1 MRARPGVPLLVVGS
15 LAIAGLTL
23 LLPSVPTT
31 DPWGWIVWGRQV
43 LHLDLNTVAGPPSW
57 KPLPVLFTAPLSLLG
72 GAAPSAWLV
81 IARAGGILA
90 LALAFRLGARLAG
103 PAAGAVAVLG
113 LALSG
118 GWLRGLA
125 YGYTEG
131 LAVALLLWAI
141 LSHMDG
147 RRGRALVLAFLVSL
161 SRPEAWAFLLPYA
174 AFVAWKEPRLRL
186 PAAAVAIGSPLLWIL
201 PDWWGSGQLFHASR
215 VAGVN
220 LSADGANPG
229 LHVVRAG
236 LGLISLPLELLAVAG
251 LALAVRRRDRRVL
264 LLGLGALAWIL
275 LLGVATEAH
284 YPGAGRFLVPPVA
297 IVCVLAGV
305 GAAWLSQLAG
315 RVAPQAALAVLLAAA
330 VLPVLAR
337 ADASADQA
345 IGTHGPTL
353 LQGDLDVALQQ
364 AGGPLAVLRCG
375 QPVLPLHLW
384 WNAGALAW
392 KLDVPLDRIATVQE
406 RQLASLDGI
415 RAPAVLFRPLARS
428 VPQDPVAIPAQSPPP
443 PGLRVRRLARYGGWS
458 VLALEPKSHAPRAC
472 A

>member
-1 MRARPGVPLLVVGS
+1 
-15 LAIAGLTL
+15 
-23 LLPSVPTT
+23 
-31 DPWGWIVWGRQV
+31 
-43 LHLDLNTVAGPPSW
+43 
-57 KPLPVLFTAPLSLLG
+57 
-72 GAAPSAWLV
+72 
-81 IARAGGILA
+81 
-90 LALAFRLGARLAG
+90 
-103 PAAGAVAVLG
+103 
-113 LALSG
+113 ALSG

-147 RRGRALVLAFLVSL
+147 RRGRALVLAFLISL

-236 LGLISLPLELLAVAG
+236 LGLISLPLELLAV
-251 LALAVRRRDRRVL
+251 
-264 LLGLGALAWIL
+264 GALAWIL

-345 IGTHGPTL
+345 
-353 LQGDLDVALQQ
+353 
-364 AGGPLAVLRCG
+364 
-375 QPVLPLHLW
+375 
-384 WNAGALAW
+384 
-392 KLDVPLDRIATVQE
+392 
-406 RQLASLDGI
+406 
-415 RAPAVLFRPLARS
+415 
-428 VPQDPVAIPAQSPPP
+428 
-443 PGLRVRRLARYGGWS
+443 
-458 VLALEPKSHAPRAC
+458 
-472 A
+472 